1 MKIVKKYIRVLFVVT
16 ICLISVMN
24 FNSNKSYASDLSID
38 NIFKKGNSFINKGSA
53 SADSTLSIEKAE
65 EEFLPVGKILVIIAN
80 AVVII
85 CVAVMGI
92 KWITASP
99 DKQGKLKQQLIGL
112 VVSIIVIYGAVGI
125 WTLLKNTLF
134 NLEKEQTSQQIMQ
147 LISEGGIK
155 YVYTL
160 HT

>member
-1 MKIVKKYIRVLFVVT
+1 MKKVKKYIRMLFV
-16 ICLISVMN
+16 IIFCLIMVLN
-24 FNSNKSYASDLSID
+24 YNLNEVYASDLSITS
-38 NIFKKGNSFINKGSA
+38 IFDKGENFLKKGSVSGEQ
-53 SADSTLSIEKAE
+53 TLSIEKAE
-65 EEFLPVGKILVIIAN
+65 DEFLPVGQILVIIAN

-99 DKQGKLKQQLIGL
+99 DKQGRLKQQLIGL

-134 NLEKEQTSQQIMQ
+134 NLENEQTSQQIMQ

>member
-1 MKIVKKYIRVLFVVT
+1 
-16 ICLISVMN
+16 
-24 FNSNKSYASDLSID
+24 
-38 NIFKKGNSFINKGSA
+38 
-53 SADSTLSIEKAE
+53 
-65 EEFLPVGKILVIIAN
+65 
-80 AVVII
+80 
-85 CVAVMGI
+85 MGI

-125 WTLLKNTLF
+125 WTLMKNTFL
-134 NLEKEQTSQQIMQ
+134 NLETTQTGDLQI
-147 LISEGGIK
+147 EGGIK